1 MSNEIK
7 AKKIQRNVAQI
18 DRLEI
23 PAKMKE
29 VLKNANIKVVL
40 PKKSGDRKKNRFN
53 VYITDAIEI
62 TGEQRI
68 CNIEIEDTYIEIM
81 EYKGARGDRYSG
93 FYKMLLQF
101 LKKENIQYKKKDNKL
116 IFGIHQINE
125 ILKILEEINNTYI
138 EGKCVLK
145 DTKITFIKKMG
156 ENEYKCPVKYYE
168 VEDNMVTVEEKNM
181 DMFWE
186 DMKYRMDDK
195 CKLLVEG
202 TGNQFVEIY
211 AHFKEMRDYIENI
224 MAECE
229 GRKKLLEK
237 MRGIQL

>member
-7 AKKIQRNVAQI
+7 AKKIQRNIAQI

-101 LKKENIQYKKKDNKL
+101 LKKENIQYTKKDNKL

-125 ILKILEEINNTYI
+125 ILKIL
-138 EGKCVLK
+138 
-145 DTKITFIKKMG
+145 
-156 ENEYKCPVKYYE
+156 
-168 VEDNMVTVEEKNM
+168 
-181 DMFWE
+181 
-186 DMKYRMDDK
+186 
-195 CKLLVEG
+195 
-202 TGNQFVEIY
+202 
-211 AHFKEMRDYIENI
+211 
-224 MAECE
+224 
-229 GRKKLLEK
+229 
-237 MRGIQL
+237 